1 MELLKLC
8 CMSLVRP
15 IKVLIGLKNRDRHL
29 AEPCGVECQRVG
41 TGYCVWVVRVPEGF

>member
-8 CMSLVRP
+8 CMSPVKTVRS
-15 IKVLIGLKNRDRHL
+15 IKVHIGLKNRDL

-41 TGYCVWVVRVPEGF
+41 TG